1 MVIAAIAILVANRL
15 LPADMAGKGQ
25 WEIKAFWGAWLLAL
39 IHAGWRSAPVA
50 KAMSNPAWRE
60 QSLAIVVL
68 AVTAVILNWI
78 TTGDNL
84 IKTIFTDTYWAVA
97 GVDLSLLAT
106 AAIALWAARKL
117 KQRAQLPADA
127 NSRRVLHEQVE
138 PVVLSPDMAAEVKNG

>member
-1 MVIAAIAILVANRL
+1 
-15 LPADMAGKGQ
+15 
-25 WEIKAFWGAWLLAL
+25 
-39 IHAGWRSAPVA
+39 
-50 KAMSNPAWRE
+50 
-60 QSLAIVVL
+60 
-68 AVTAVILNWI
+68 VTAVILNWI